1 MDTKIFIKELSSFID
16 KKKNVLIAEKKV
28 NGNTIYKEGLI
39 DGEIAAL
46 QDIQLKILSDLANMM
61 KGGF

>member
-16 KKKNVLIAEKKV
+16 KKKNVLMAEKRV

-46 QDIQLKILSDLANMM
+46 QEIQLKILSDLVNMM

>member
-16 KKKNVLIAEKKV
+16 KKKNVLMAEKKA
-28 NGNTIYKEGLI
+28 NENTIYKEGLI

-46 QDIQLKILSDLANMM
+46 QDIQLKILSDLVDMM

>member
-16 KKKNVLIAEKKV
+16 KKKNVLMAEKKV